1 MGTIEMM
8 YNLISE
14 LNNGLSFTLSLDD
27 KDSTWTGDD
36 LRRLVSTNIRA
47 LNREDMAFI
56 SAACM
61 KYGIKLVKW
70 EFSVGI
76 EQERSGFGLSYFV
89 DRKKINILTLYIRPM
104 FKWE

>member
-1 MGTIEMM
+1 MM

-27 KDSTWTGDD
+27 KDDMYTGND
-36 LRRLVSTNIRA
+36 LRRLVSKNITA
-47 LNREDMAFI
+47 LNRNDMAFI
-56 SAACM
+56 SVACT
-61 KYGIKLVKW
+61 KYGIKLVRW
-70 EFSVGI
+70 EFSIGV

-104 FKWE
+104 LKWEQMES